1 TGMVSGCERFYL
13 VEAGIPLASFYSWN
27 PALNGDCSGLQA
39 NVYVCIGL
47 SGPGTTITSGT
58 PVPLT
63 PTPTQS
69 GMVTGCVRFYDVEPN
84 DGCYTIASDAGIP
97 LS

>member
-1 TGMVSGCERFYL
+1 MVSGCERFYFVEAGNDCYDIAL
-13 VEAGIPLASFYSWN
+13 EAGIPLASFYSWN

-63 PTPTQS
+63 PTPTQVMFS
-69 GMVTGCVRFYDVEPN
+69 ANPR
-84 DGCYTIASDAGIP
+84 I
-97 LS
+97 

>member
-1 TGMVSGCERFYL
+1 MGMVSGCQRLYFVEAGNDCYDIAL
-13 VEAGIPLASFYSWN
+13 EAGIPLASFYSWN

-39 NVYVCIGL
+39 NVYVCIDL

-63 PTPTQS
+63 PTPTQVMFS
-69 GMVTGCVRFYDVEPN
+69 ANPR
-84 DGCYTIASDAGIP
+84 I
-97 LS
+97 